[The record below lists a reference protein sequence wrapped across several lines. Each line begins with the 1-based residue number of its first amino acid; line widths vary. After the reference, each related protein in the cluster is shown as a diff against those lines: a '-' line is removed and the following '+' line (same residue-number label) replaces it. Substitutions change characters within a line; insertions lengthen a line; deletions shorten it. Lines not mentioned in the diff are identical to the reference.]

1 MDKFTDKIPSTSDLA
16 GIKTGDLIPKF
27 KAKNQ
32 RNEIILSSN
41 YYGKKLVFLSDECGT
56 CVEVLKRMSLYTNL
70 NDFLV
75 IKSISFGDSLSDIE
89 YPISIIRSK
98 KIIKLF
104 GVVKVPTIM
113 TVNDAG
119 RVSGIDELTHMD
131 NLVSLLR
138 FS

>member
-1 MDKFTDKIPSTSDLA
+1 M
-16 GIKTGDLIPKF
+16 
-27 KAKNQ
+27 
-32 RNEIILSSN
+32 
-41 YYGKKLVFLSDECGT
+41 FLSDECGT